1 MNIGSM
7 KFHNFNLLQYEPV
20 TFTEFIPGYKNRE
33 NNNNNVQNDE
43 NENKDINVFDVNNLF
58 KSIFGNNTIEKKE
71 DRIETTN
78 RELQKE
84 NPDDKIIS
92 VNFVSM
98 GFQDIINYSIP
109 CKITDTFTKLEEKLL
124 QDFPKLKDYEIFF
137 EINAQRILRHKTLK
151 ENNIKENSVVS
162 VFIVGDNN

>member
-1 MNIGSM
+1 
-7 KFHNFNLLQYEPV
+7 
-20 TFTEFIPGYKNRE
+20 
-33 NNNNNVQNDE
+33 
-43 NENKDINVFDVNNLF
+43 
-58 KSIFGNNTIEKKE
+58 
-71 DRIETTN
+71 
-78 RELQKE
+78 
-84 NPDDKIIS
+84 
-92 VNFVSM
+92 M

-162 VFIVGDNN
+162 VFIVDDNN